1 MVVYR
6 SLLILISS
14 SSLFLFGF
22 DQQLTNR
29 LLLLTM
35 AVLLILGLIL
45 FPFVGFFSLLYLGF
59 FNNYIKN
66 QLCDELG
73 VRCGYVATIA
83 ADQLL
88 ISTARFTF

>member
-6 SLLILISS
+6 SLFDLF

-22 DQQLTNR
+22 FDQQLTSR